1 MKIFSVCFF
10 FFTARAKTENI
21 RTRVQ
26 AYNGK
31 MTVYSQSDNG
41 GEVNIEIEK
50 LENNE
55 SEKSLHS

>member
-10 FFTARAKTENI
+10 FFTAWAKTENI
-21 RTRVQ
+21 RTHVQ

-55 SEKSLHS
+55 S